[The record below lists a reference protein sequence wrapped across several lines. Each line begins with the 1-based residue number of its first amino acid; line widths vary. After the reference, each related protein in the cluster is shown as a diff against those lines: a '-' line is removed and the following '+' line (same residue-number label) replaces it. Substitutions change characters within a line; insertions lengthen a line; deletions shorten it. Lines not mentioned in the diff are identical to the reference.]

1 MLFKHN
7 SNILYI
13 LSLYHLGSQTQI
25 EKKKKKKTRED
36 GRNEGRE
43 GGEGREGKKRKE
55 NL

>member
-25 EKKKKKKTRED
+25 EKKKKQNRED